1 MEKIDEEKG
10 TFSCF
15 FRRPQCYGEVAEKK
29 GERALWLATGRNLF
43 WYRAPAPNWGSASAL
58 RKIIVRSENL
68 KESFFIETTF
78 LWLQLY
84 HQMKKK

>member
-29 GERALWLATGRNLF
+29 ENELYDWQQEETYFDIVHLLPTEARHRH
-43 WYRAPAPNWGSASAL
+43 SARL
-58 RKIIVRSENL
+58 LCVRR
-68 KESFFIETTF
+68 I
-78 LWLQLY
+78 
-84 HQMKKK
+84 